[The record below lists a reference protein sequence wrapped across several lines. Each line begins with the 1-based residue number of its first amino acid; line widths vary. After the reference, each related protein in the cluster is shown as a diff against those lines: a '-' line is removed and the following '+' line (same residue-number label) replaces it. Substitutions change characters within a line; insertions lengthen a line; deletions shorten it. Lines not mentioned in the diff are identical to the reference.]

1 MMRSIFIG
9 AAVLLTITSATLA
22 RANTEKLDNIAA
34 CTGVVLGNGAVD
46 FYLGD
51 EASFDAAGEFAYS
64 AYLSELLGGKDHSQ
78 SDVEIA
84 DQILAGNVDK
94 IVNAYNNESFDNNVY
109 EEVVGCYRQL
119 GTQIIESMQTIM
131 MKNRDEYQEMI
142 DTSIQT
148 IKRMLRAG

>member
-1 MMRSIFIG
+1 MRSIFVG
-9 AAVLLTITSATLA
+9 AAVLLTITPAALA

-64 AYLSELLGGKDHSQ
+64 AYLSELLSGSYAE

-84 DQILAGNVDK
+84 DQIMGGNMDK
-94 IVNAYNNESFDNNVY
+94 IINAYNSETFDNEVY

-119 GTQIIESMQTIM
+119 GMQILEKIDIITL
-131 MKNRDEYQEMI
+131 NADEYKELMN
-142 DTSIQT
+142 TSAQT
-148 IKRMLRAG
+148 LKRMLRAG

>member
-51 EASFDAAGEFAYS
+51 EASFDAAGEFAHS
-64 AYLSELLGGKDHSQ
+64 AYLSELLSGSYAE

-84 DQILAGNVDK
+84 DQIMGGNMDR
-94 IVNAYNNESFDNNVY
+94 IINAYNSDTFDNEVY

-119 GTQIIESMQTIM
+119 GMQILEKIDIITL
-131 MKNRDEYQEMI
+131 NADEYKELMN
-142 DTSIQT
+142 TSAQT
-148 IKRMLRAG
+148 LKRMLRAG

>member
-64 AYLSELLGGKDHSQ
+64 AYLSELLSGSYAE

-84 DQILAGNVDK
+84 DQILGGNMDK
-94 IVNAYNNESFDNNVY
+94 IINAYNSDTFDNEVY

-119 GTQIIESMQTIM
+119 GMQILEKIDIIM
-131 MKNRDEYQEMI
+131 LNAEEYKQLI
-142 DTSIQT
+142 NTSIQT
-148 IKRMLRAG
+148 LKRMLRAG